1 MRSKQTKKS
10 KTSYFSRF
18 STQDTGLGQTEARM
32 QMDGIL
38 KRINRPTKVFM
49 VSLGIVLLLGLM
61 MWGFVRMKF
70 LAPVNAGD
78 KSVIEVEIPRGSGV
92 NTIGRIL
99 EENGIIRNKTAF
111 KLFVDLY
118 DRGSKLRSGSK
129 PYLALHHA
137 SQHALHAE
145 AFRDTGYLQ
154 RIVYPAAFHQL
165 DVQEID
171 CIHLQKPHR
180 ILR

>member
-61 MWGFVRMKF
+61 M
-70 LAPVNAGD
+70 LCA
-78 KSVIEVEIPRGSGV
+78 
-92 NTIGRIL
+92 
-99 EENGIIRNKTAF
+99 
-111 KLFVDLY
+111 
-118 DRGSKLRSGSK
+118 
-129 PYLALHHA
+129 
-137 SQHALHAE
+137 
-145 AFRDTGYLQ
+145 
-154 RIVYPAAFHQL
+154 
-165 DVQEID
+165 
-171 CIHLQKPHR
+171 
-180 ILR
+180 